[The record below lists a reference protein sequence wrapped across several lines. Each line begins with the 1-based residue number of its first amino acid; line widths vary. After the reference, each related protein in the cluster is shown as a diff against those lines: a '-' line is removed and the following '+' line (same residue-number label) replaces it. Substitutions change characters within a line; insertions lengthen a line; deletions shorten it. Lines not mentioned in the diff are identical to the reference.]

1 MPEALQL
8 AGFGRACGA
17 SIGISTTLRGQ
28 GPRGSTRRCKA
39 AIGRGR
45 VAAAWGPPGCVRMRS
60 KSMQVFEAQPHALRH
75 DRESIPFADW
85 LDGRLR
91 TARISQRQLAMRAGV
106 HHSTISRLVRHRRT
120 PSFDTAVRLA
130 QVLDPTGTL
139 PVVRANDPRSTS
151 PPMRVEYAL
160 RSDPSL
166 GAGDVRDLMRGYL
179 RLRARRRSVATSDD
193 RPPAELHRVAASRG

>member
-1 MPEALQL
+1 M
-8 AGFGRACGA
+8 
-17 SIGISTTLRGQ
+17 
-28 GPRGSTRRCKA
+28 
-39 AIGRGR
+39 R
-45 VAAAWGPPGCVRMRS
+45 VG
-60 KSMQVFEAQPHALRH
+60 H
-75 DRESIPFADW
+75 DRESMPFADW

-106 HHSTISRLVRHRRT
+106 HHSTISRLVRQRRT

-139 PVVRANDPRSTS
+139 PIARPRDARSTS

-166 GAGDVRDLMRGYL
+166 GAGDVRELMRGYL
-179 RLRARRRSVATSDD
+179 RLRARRHAVASC
-193 RPPAELHRVAASRG
+193 SRGPARGAAPRGSESGVKRRSDRAKWRGCDAPCNMNARAAAAAVMSAGLRCLRSPSGRRSGARRHEGIRHP